1 MSKRSKLTLLAASLL
16 LVSCAGNYQFSDK
29 VTIPNGVWNNFEPR
43 VFEFDWN
50 KPDMCVDLS
59 LYVVFDTSQFSYSDI
74 LCRLTQT
81 AQEGRTTALGTYHP
95 QSKIMILPN
104 DVLR

>member
-1 MSKRSKLTLLAASLL
+1 MRELCKRSGLVCTTLSVGEVLPMDLTP
-16 LVSCAGNYQFSDK
+16 F
-29 VTIPNGVWNNFEPR
+29 T
-43 VFEFDWN
+43 
-50 KPDMCVDLS
+50 
-59 LYVVFDTSQFSYSDI
+59 YVVFDTSQFSYSDI
-74 LCRLTQT
+74 LHRLTQT